1 MIRAVLDA
9 NVVVSGILS
18 QKGVPGTILRAWR
31 EERFELVTTEAIL
44 EEITR
49 VLRYPK
55 IAKRH
60 EWSEKHIAAFVE
72 DLRHLAILTP
82 AELRLAVVREDPSDD
97 RYLECALEGEA
108 EYIVTGDRHLLE
120 LGQLRGSEIVKPTA
134 FLQLIH

>member
-18 QKGVPGTILRAWR
+18 QKGIPGTILRAWR

-82 AELRLAVVREDPSDD
+82 GELRLAVVREDPSDD

-120 LGQLRGSEIVKPTA
+120 LGQLRGIEIVKPTA

>member
-18 QKGVPGTILRAWR
+18 QKGIPGTILRAWR

-82 AELRLAVVREDPSDD
+82 GELRLAVVREDPSDD

-120 LGQLRGSEIVKPTA
+120 LGQLRGTEIVKPAA